1 MLTKTF
7 GYNFLAGQREI
18 LQRILWANMILHDRK
33 DIHSLEIDSIREDHN
48 KMEISVDY
56 KCIEINVNPD
66 YDW

>member
-7 GYNFLAGQREI
+7 DYSFLAGQREI
-18 LQRILWANMILHDRK
+18 LQRILWANQFSNDRK
-33 DIHSLEIDSIREDHN
+33 DIYLLDIDSLREDHN
-48 KMEISVDY
+48 EMEISIDY